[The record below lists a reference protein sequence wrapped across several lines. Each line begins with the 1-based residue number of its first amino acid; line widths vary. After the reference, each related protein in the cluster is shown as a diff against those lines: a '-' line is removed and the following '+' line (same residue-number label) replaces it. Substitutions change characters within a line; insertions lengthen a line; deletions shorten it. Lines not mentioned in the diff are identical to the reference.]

1 MPSRLTTLFFPGPAL
16 DAPTPL
22 APADTVAGRSLTIVV
37 AIMTF
42 LAALCAGGA
51 VLVANASAEWRGE
64 AAREATIQLQTGKGR
79 DIEADLKTAA
89 AIAEKTPGVHSVRI
103 YTRAESEALLTPW
116 LGEGLDLS
124 DLPTPRMIVVEL
136 DSTGPAD
143 LDRLRLDLIAALPDA
158 TLDDHHLTIA
168 RLGNMARAV
177 VLATIAIFL
186 LVLIAL
192 GVVVASATRAAVA
205 ANRDIVDILHI
216 VGADD
221 ALITSEF
228 RRRFLSLGWRGAAIG
243 GGGAIGF
250 FALAQLLSSQSHAGA
265 GADQMQAM
273 FGDFALGL
281 AGYGLILA
289 LVAGV
294 AWLTAWL
301 CQRTVFQ
308 YLKDINS

>member
-51 VLVANASAEWRGE
+51 VLVVNASAEWRGE

-136 DSTGPAD
+136 DSAGPAD
-143 LDRLRLDLIAALPDA
+143 LDRLRLDLIAALPAQNHFD
-158 TLDDHHLTIA
+158 LPSDVPGDH
-168 RLGNMARAV
+168 
-177 VLATIAIFL
+177 VL
-186 LVLIAL
+186 
-192 GVVVASATRAAVA
+192 R
-205 ANRDIVDILHI
+205 
-216 VGADD
+216 
-221 ALITSEF
+221 E
-228 RRRFLSLGWRGAAIG
+228 
-243 GGGAIGF
+243 
-250 FALAQLLSSQSHAGA
+250 
-265 GADQMQAM
+265 
-273 FGDFALGL
+273 
-281 AGYGLILA
+281 
-289 LVAGV
+289 
-294 AWLTAWL
+294 
-301 CQRTVFQ
+301 
-308 YLKDINS
+308 